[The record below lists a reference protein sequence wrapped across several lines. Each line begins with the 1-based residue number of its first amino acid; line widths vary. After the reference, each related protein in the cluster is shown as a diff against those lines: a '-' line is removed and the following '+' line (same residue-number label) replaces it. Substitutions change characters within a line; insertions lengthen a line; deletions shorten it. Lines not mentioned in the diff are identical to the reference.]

1 MADQK
6 DNPTQ
11 KPRRFYA
18 LAEVV
23 AHEGGFGVALDGR
36 LAKTPD
42 GDRMVVPKRAMAEL
56 LAAEWQAQSDVID
69 MAAMPVNRLAF
80 TALDR
85 AAQSHAAL
93 AEEVA
98 RYASADMLLY
108 FAEAPTTLVE
118 LEVAHWGPVIAWA
131 EGALGVSFVRAT
143 GIVHQDQPAET
154 LERIR
159 ALAAELDAFALT
171 GLTFAAGL
179 FGSAILAF
187 AVERGMLTGDAAFNL
202 SRLDEAYQEERW
214 GFDEEAAERTANH
227 RRDADMVQQWFA
239 ALRQG

>member
-11 KPRRFYA
+11 KPRRFYTA
-18 LAEVV
+18 AEVV
-23 AHEGGFGVALDGR
+23 AHAGGFAVALDGR
-36 LAKTPD
+36 LAKTPN
-42 GDRMVVPKRAMAEL
+42 GERMVVPRRAMAEL
-56 LAAEWQAQSDVID
+56 LAAEWRAQEDVID
-69 MAAMPVNRLAF
+69 LAAMPVNRLAF

-85 AAQSHAAL
+85 AASAHEAL

-98 RYASADMLLY
+98 RYAAADMLCY
-108 FAEAPTTLVE
+108 FAEAPTSLVE

-131 EGALGVSFVRAT
+131 EGAFGLSFVRVT
-143 GIVHQDQPAET
+143 GIVHQDQPAQT

-159 ALAAELDAFALT
+159 ALAAEMDAFALT

-214 GFDEEAAERTANH
+214 GLDDEAAERTANH
-227 RRDADMVQQWFA
+227 RREAEVVQQWFV

>member
-11 KPRRFYA
+11 KPRRFYTA
-18 LAEVV
+18 AEVV
-23 AHEGGFGVALDGR
+23 AQAGGFGVMLDGR
-36 LAKTPD
+36 PVKTPA
-42 GDRMVVPKRAMAEL
+42 GDPMTVPKRALADL
-56 LAAEWQAQSDVID
+56 LAAEWRAQGEVID
-69 MAAMPVNRLAF
+69 LAAMPVNRLAF

-85 AAQSHAAL
+85 TAAAHDAL
-93 AEEVA
+93 AGEVA
-98 RYASADMLLY
+98 RYAAADMLCY
-108 FAEAPTTLVE
+108 FAEGPKSLVE

-131 EGALGVSFVRAT
+131 EETLGVSFVRAT
-143 GIVHQDQPAET
+143 GIVHQDQPQQT
-154 LERIR
+154 LDRIR
-159 ALAAELDAFALT
+159 ALAAALDAFALT

-214 GFDEEAAERTANH
+214 GQDDDAAARTANH
-227 RRDADMVQQWFA
+227 RREAEMVQQWFA